1 LYPDVRH
8 RPARTAYD
16 LPVYLLFLDEAGTP
30 VDREFVL
37 GGVAVDG
44 RRWHELRSRWGTVAS
59 AHGRRAEAEV
69 KWVNLN
75 RTGKLANRLAD
86 VLAECGVTAFV
97 VELRTREGRTA
108 APALFASPD
117 DVYAT
122 ALMFIAE
129 RFQRFLVHRSDYGAI
144 ILDHREGTQD
154 ERLRRFFRRLADNG
168 TPYTRLE
175 RIVDPILLSPSH
187 HTLGIQAADLVVGS
201 SLSISRA
208 DTPRISPR
216 RAAIAREVHQRL
228 LPCFARHPHTG
239 AVDGVGIKRFPDSSW
254 AAADKLFDLNATEGI
269 EGSPRE
275 FVPRQA

>member
-1 LYPDVRH
+1 
-8 RPARTAYD
+8 
-16 LPVYLLFLDEAGTP
+16 VYLLFLDEAGTP
-30 VDREFVL
+30 AEREFIL

-44 RRWHELRSRWGTVAS
+44 RRWHQLRSRWVAATS
-59 AHGRRAEAEV
+59 AHRRPARAEV

-86 VLAECGVTAFV
+86 VLVQCGVTAFI

-129 RFQRFLVHRSDYGAI
+129 RFQRFLAHHDDYGAI
-144 ILDHREGTQD
+144 ILDQREGTQD

-168 TPYTRLE
+168 TPYTQLE

-187 HTLGIQAADLVVGS
+187 HALGIQAADLVVGS
-201 SLSISRA
+201 SLSVSRA
-208 DTPRISPR
+208 DTPRISPQ
-216 RAAIAREVHQRL
+216 RAAVAREVRERL
-228 LPCFARHPHTG
+228 HPCFARHPHTG
-239 AVDGVGIKRFPDSSW
+239 AIDGVGIKRFPDPSSEP
-254 AAADKLFDLNATEGI
+254 AGKLFDLRATEGI
-269 EGSPRE
+269 KRASR
-275 FVPRQA
+275 

>member
-1 LYPDVRH
+1 M
-8 RPARTAYD
+8 A
-16 LPVYLLFLDEAGTP
+16 
-30 VDREFVL
+30 
-37 GGVAVDG
+37 
-44 RRWHELRSRWGTVAS
+44 
-59 AHGRRAEAEV
+59 AEV

-75 RTGKLANRLAD
+75 RTGDLANRLAD
-86 VLAECGVTAFV
+86 VLVECGVTAFV
-97 VELRTREGRTA
+97 VELHTREGQVA

-129 RFQRFLVHRSDYGAI
+129 RFQRFLVHLGDYGVI

-201 SLSISRA
+201 SLAISRA
-208 DTPRISPR
+208 NRSKTPPR
-216 RAAIAREVHQRL
+216 RAAIAREVRERL

-239 AVDGVGIKRFPDSSW
+239 TIDGVGIKRFPDPAS
-254 AAADKLFDLNATEGI
+254 AAADKLFDLRAI
-269 EGSPRE
+269 EGTEDPEGEIS
-275 FVPRQA
+275 PRQA